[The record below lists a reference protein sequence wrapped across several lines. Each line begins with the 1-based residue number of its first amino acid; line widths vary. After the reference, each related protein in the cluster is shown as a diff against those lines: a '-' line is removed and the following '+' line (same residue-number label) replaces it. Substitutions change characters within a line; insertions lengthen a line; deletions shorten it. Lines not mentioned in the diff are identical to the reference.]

1 MKYIGMIL
9 LTIFLTMVKS
19 NVDHGGG
26 PPRTAQP
33 RPRAGLV
40 GKMPPGGLVTGMISL
55 HAGKVEKD
63 SKGNPGRVVTG
74 RMILNK
80 WWLEGPFFVKRPNP
94 SMSLPMLGAGTMKRV
109 RETLFR

>member
-9 LTIFLTMVKS
+9 LTISLTMVKS
-19 NVDHGGG
+19 NVDHGG
-26 PPRTAQP
+26 PRPAQP

-94 SMSLPMLGAGTMKRV
+94 SMSLPMLGAGTIKRV

>member
-9 LTIFLTMVKS
+9 LTISLTMVKS

-26 PPRTAQP
+26 PPRPVQP
-33 RPRAGLV
+33 RPRGGLV
-40 GKMPPGGLVTGMISL
+40 GQMPPGGLVTGMISL

-94 SMSLPMLGAGTMKRV
+94 SMSLPMLGAGTIKRV

>member
-1 MKYIGMIL
+1 MKYIEMIL
-9 LTIFLTMVKS
+9 LIISLTMVKS

-26 PPRTAQP
+26 PPRPAQP
-33 RPRAGLV
+33 GPQAGLV